1 MHYSGGILSRATRR
15 LSHDC
20 ISSLYH
26 LHFTCISSYHP
37 LLVCIYSYR
46 PLFIHMSNEANE
58 EHDVQQN
65 CKTAKLQNFTS
76 SSSPSIS
83 SSHHP
88 HITQKSSQYHSNILI
103 IWCILESP
111 PCLDIIIIPV
121 VLYHPHIMGGLSW
134 AGHRCT
140 TASTIEP
147 CFHAPF
153 PITHALASCAPPNCI
168 MQACSQVAL
177 PFLWKMGIRTR
188 RASMQGQLDPKS
200 RVSREV
206 VSVMKY

>member
-76 SSSPSIS
+76 FSSPSIS

-147 CFHAPF
+147 CFHASKPHS
-153 PITHALASCAPPNCI
+153 PCSRELSTTQLHNASLFTGWFAFSLENGH
-168 MQACSQVAL
+168 SH
-177 PFLWKMGIRTR
+177 
-188 RASMQGQLDPKS
+188 PKS
-200 RVSREV
+200 EHAGSTGP
-206 VSVMKY
+206 